1 MIKKC
6 SIIKLGFVAGLL
18 LSDIY
23 SRDCSLLADVAKL
36 NSDTIAAQADTLSLE
51 NVLKKSIM
59 LDIERAA
66 KQYRSSLETVSKH
79 LEICL
84 KYGLIDSSLANQL
97 RNSFGNSDCAS
108 FAGTVCYGAKFFS
121 RPKEYEN
128 VNELIEHFS
137 DKERYSL
144 AIFDGYDYH
153 VGIIFDKHVKK
164 DKNGKIIDGYIFS
177 QEGLE
182 SPFIR
187 VSKISEIMQMKYGN
201 NGKMYKKFEVLQGTK
216 SFMPHMSE
224 MELNNAHNAFKIIHK
239 N

>member
-1 MIKKC
+1 MNVKDIFELGL
-6 SIIKLGFVAGLL
+6 KLSVK
-18 LSDIY
+18 
-23 SRDCSLLADVAKL
+23 ADPRGAEGVK
-36 NSDTIAAQADTLSLE
+36 E
-51 NVLKKSIM
+51 Y
-59 LDIERAA
+59 LDQV
-66 KQYRSSLETVSKH
+66 K
-79 LEICL
+79 
-84 KYGLIDSSLANQL
+84 
-97 RNSFGNSDCAS
+97 
-108 FAGTVCYGAKFFS
+108 
-121 RPKEYEN
+121 KEYEN